1 MVTMQMNDV
10 IGLVGSEA
18 ARLSNF
24 LSGISEQDWGRQSA
38 CEGWVIGD
46 VAAHLAGGAG
56 SWATNITRAL
66 AGDADPPEGQGFLA
80 AGERGS
86 EGTAQAARAAHQ
98 RVGPGLLEDFTTGY
112 QRLAQFLSQLTAE
125 DWEKPCFH
133 RRAPM
138 PVRDYVS
145 LRVQELTVH
154 GWDIRS
160 GLDPSAEL
168 SEEPLSWLVQTAPRW
183 LRNAF
188 SPGLDL
194 PSPGRYR
201 FDISGPVPVQ
211 EDVLVNGDGF
221 RTEPPTGDQA
231 DATFQGNTGNYILLI
246 YGRLDVGR
254 AIESGRLSIS
264 GGQDRASDFTAW
276 FRGF

>member
-18 ARLSNF
+18 GRLGNF
-24 LSGISEQDWGRQSA
+24 LSGISEQEWSRQSA

-46 VAAHLAGGAG
+46 VAAHLSGGAG
-56 SWATNITRAL
+56 TWTNSITRAV
-66 AGDADPPEGQGFLA
+66 AGDSSPPEGQVFLA

-86 EGTAQAARAAHQ
+86 ETTAQAARAAHQ
-98 RVGPGLLEDFTTGY
+98 QAGLGLLEDFTTGY

-125 DWEKPCFH
+125 DWGKPCFH
-133 RRAPM
+133 RRGPM

-160 GLDPSAEL
+160 GLDQAAEV
-168 SEEPLSWLVQTAPRW
+168 SEEPLPLLVQMAPRW

-188 SPGLDL
+188 QPGLDL
-194 PSPGRYR
+194 PIPVRYR
-201 FDISGPVPVQ
+201 FDISGPVPVH

-221 RTEPPTGDQA
+221 QIEAASGEPA
-231 DATFQGNTGNYILLI
+231 DVTFQGNTGNYILLI

-254 AIESGRLSIS
+254 AIETGRLSIQ
-264 GGQDRASDFTAW
+264 GNRDRASDFTSW
-276 FRGF
+276 FQGF